1 MFGRRLTGQHPC
13 VELPDAIQ
21 CANWAR
27 KAVIL
32 SIRKRWRV
40 VARQLKHLAACARCP
55 KNAAF
60 WLASVLQLA
69 HNERNTLQ
77 RSMDAIAAPREDS
90 STIERAGGRLTST
103 LSLAQARHLPVAVR
117 GVRPHRCSS
126 AQHRSLPA
134 IAHKPLRRQRAKNK
148 SSATVQPAAVQ

>member
-27 KAVIL
+27 KAVML

-40 VARQLKHLAACARCP
+40 AARQLKHAVACARCP

-90 STIERAGGRLTST
+90 LKIEGGRST
-103 LSLAQARHLPVAVR
+103 NFDAEPGTQATHLPVAVR

-148 SSATVQPAAVQ
+148 SSATVQPAAAQ